1 MNKNCLSMVIFVH
14 MTFDLFDV
22 CVLFWT
28 ITSNYKTIK
37 GEFLSEMHN
46 VFLSNKNKTAVI
58 K

>member
-1 MNKNCLSMVIFVH
+1 MVIFVH

-28 ITSNYKTIK
+28 ITSNYKTIM